1 MGVLDLLLGFR
12 VRVKDIFF
20 LERYDDPTRIIS

>member
-20 LERYDDPTRIIS
+20 FWRDTMTQLV